1 MKTINTILKSIGILL
16 LLSFTSCSDFL
27 DVTPHDATS
36 NENSLETIDDFNML
50 LKDPYTSLRD
60 VMASYY
66 ILIPDIM
73 SDNLTLCYAGRQS
86 FNDFFNFNF
95 NSTTFGVSAMWSA
108 AYNAIMGA
116 NEVITNLD
124 GETNRFTGTE
134 YEEDARNM
142 LAEALA
148 LRGFLHFQ
156 LVRLYGK
163 DYKVASETDL
173 GVPYK
178 MAPDITLPSRNTV
191 KDVYDNHIVK
201 DLERAKTLM
210 SDNYQSTTNT
220 RINKKSLYAI
230 MARVYLT
237 MGNYQE
243 AANNARLAIA
253 GNGSD
258 IADQQQ
264 FQSMWTVSMNTPE
277 VLLRYPVLDTDDLH
291 PGNNWG
297 QGESKNSYKAEY
309 VAAAQFVDL
318 FKNTDVRITTLTVV
332 ASGGNQYIVVWKW
345 NGRPGEAA
353 GNVDIPAI
361 RVSEMYLT
369 LAEAEFKLGNE
380 GEALKNLDYL
390 RAKRYSNFVSGQEI
404 GTNLEKAIALER
416 RLELSFEGDRF
427 FELKRNGWDMIRDE
441 RGDNADG
448 AGTPPAVQNVPATS
462 PYYVLPIPQ
471 SEMDAN
477 ENMVQ
482 NQY

>member
-1 MKTINTILKSIGILL
+1 MKTINIILKSIGLLL

-36 NENSLETIDDFNML
+36 DENSLETIDDFNML

-86 FNDFFNFNF
+86 FNDFFNFTF

-318 FKNTDVRITTLTVV
+318 FKDTDVRITTLMVV
-332 ASGGNQYIVVWKW
+332 ASGGSQYIVVWKW

-390 RAKRYSNFVSGQEI
+390 RAKRYNNFVSGQEI

-448 AGTPPAVQNVPATS
+448 SGTAPAVQNMPATS

>member
-1 MKTINTILKSIGILL
+1 MKTINIILKSIGLLL

-36 NENSLETIDDFNML
+36 DENSLETIDDFNML

-86 FNDFFNFNF
+86 FNDFFNFTF

-318 FKNTDVRITTLTVV
+318 FKDTDVRITTLTVV
-332 ASGGNQYIVVWKW
+332 ASGGSQYIVVWKW

-390 RAKRYSNFVSGQEI
+390 RAKRYNNFVSGQEI

-448 AGTPPAVQNVPATS
+448 SGTAPAVQNVPATS

>member
-1 MKTINTILKSIGILL
+1 MKTINIILKSIGLLL

-36 NENSLETIDDFNML
+36 DENSLETIDDFNML

-86 FNDFFNFNF
+86 FNDFFNFTF

-318 FKNTDVRITTLTVV
+318 FKDTDVRITTLTVV
-332 ASGGNQYIVVWKW
+332 ASGGSQYIVVWKW

-390 RAKRYSNFVSGQEI
+390 RAKRYNNFVSGQEI

-427 FELKRNGWDMIRDE
+427 FELKRNGWAMIRDE

-448 AGTPPAVQNVPATS
+448 SGTAPAVQNVPATS

>member
-1 MKTINTILKSIGILL
+1 MKTINIILKSIGLLL

-27 DVTPHDATS
+27 AVTPHDATS
-36 NENSLETIDDFNML
+36 DENSLETIDDFNML

-86 FNDFFNFNF
+86 FNDFFNFTF

-318 FKNTDVRITTLTVV
+318 FKDTDVRITTLTVV
-332 ASGGNQYIVVWKW
+332 ASGGSQYIVVWKW

-390 RAKRYSNFVSGQEI
+390 RAKRYNNFVSGQEI

-448 AGTPPAVQNVPATS
+448 SGTAPAVQNVPATS

>member
-1 MKTINTILKSIGILL
+1 MKTINTILKSIGLLL

-36 NENSLETIDDFNML
+36 DENSLETIDDFNML

-318 FKNTDVRITTLTVV
+318 FKDTDVRITTLTVV
-332 ASGGNQYIVVWKW
+332 ASGGSQYIVVWKW

-390 RAKRYSNFVSGQEI
+390 RAKRYNNFVSGQEI

-448 AGTPPAVQNVPATS
+448 SGTAPAVQNVPATS